1 MSRRYGAIEAGGT
14 TTVCLI
20 GTAAGEVVSDARFPT
35 GQPDGLGR
43 MVDFFRP
50 WVARGEL
57 ATLGIG
63 CFGPVDLS
71 PGSPTFGRITTT
83 PKPGWQGVD
92 LRGRIQ
98 RELGIPVAFETDVNA
113 AVLGEHRWTPANREK
128 DPLVYVTVGTG
139 IGVGVLANGRPLH
152 GLVHPEAGHAMIPHD
167 RQRDPF
173 AGVCPFHGD
182 CWEGLASGPAIARRW
197 GAPAETLPPD
207 HPAWE
212 LEAQY
217 LALGLANL
225 VLSLSPQRIILGGGV
240 TKHAAP
246 LHRLV
251 RERVARVLN
260 GYVRSPM
267 LAEGLD
273 EYLVPPT
280 LEGRSGAMGAL
291 ALAIDLDRELGPGRD
306 APAL

>member
-1 MSRRYGAIEAGGT
+1 MTGLPPRLFRPCVRYGPS
-14 TTVCLI
+14 TVC
-20 GTAAGEVVSDARFPT
+20 
-35 GQPDGLGR
+35 
-43 MVDFFRP
+43 
-50 WVARGEL
+50 EL
-57 ATLGIG
+57 
-63 CFGPVDLS
+63 
-71 PGSPTFGRITTT
+71 
-83 PKPGWQGVD
+83 W
-92 LRGRIQ
+92 
-98 RELGIPVAFETDVNA
+98 
-113 AVLGEHRWTPANREK
+113 
-128 DPLVYVTVGTG
+128 
-139 IGVGVLANGRPLH
+139 LA
-152 GLVHPEAGHAMIPHD
+152 
-167 RQRDPF
+167 
-173 AGVCPFHGD
+173 
-182 CWEGLASGPAIARRW
+182 PAIP
-197 GAPAETLPPD
+197 GVS
-207 HPAWE
+207 